1 MQRSGWE
8 DVLGKKKSR
17 SLSPKAQRNWYD
29 QGTELVWPEQEARE
43 ELWSEVGEV
52 GKCRP
57 GSGESGF
64 HSSLMEAL
72 KEGTGGTSSNLQF

>member
-29 QGTELVWPEQEARE
+29 QGTESWCGQNRRPERSW
-43 ELWSEVGEV
+43 WSEVGEV
-52 GKCRP
+52 VNAGQEW
-57 GSGESGF
+57 ESGF

-72 KEGTGGTSSNLQF
+72 KDGKQGRDLI